1 MAVFAEGPGLQGPA
15 LIASN
20 ILPTNNQAESL
31 SPPSVDGHSP
41 ISCVGASSLNVIP
54 HSSHQM
60 GQPLHDAAS
69 SRSCPGVG
77 VINVDVNV
85 EHPADVSEEGIL
97 LTPEVA
103 GVGPI
108 DVIARC

>member
-15 LIASN
+15 LVASN

-31 SPPSVDGHSP
+31 SPPSVDGHSS
-41 ISCVGASSLNVIP
+41 ISCAGASSLNVIP